1 MRPDT
6 AAGYDALAQVYAE
19 HLNSEIDHKP
29 FDRAFLD
36 AFAKEVGKGDVL
48 DLGCGPGHVG
58 SYLVPQVGSVLGVDL
73 SPRMVEEARTRH
85 PQMTFEV
92 GDMLALRFN
101 DAQFAGLLAFYSI
114 IHLDAAELPLAFAE
128 MRRVIKFGCT
138 LSVAFHVGDE
148 VRHVE
153 ELWGVKTCLD
163 FRFLQPA
170 TIQRVVEDAGFE
182 VFASSRRLPY
192 PPHVEAQTERCYLL
206 AKAR

>member
-6 AAGYDALAQVYAE
+6 AAGYDALAQAYAE

-29 FDRAFLD
+29 FDRAFLET
-36 AFAKEVGKGDVL
+36 FAKEVGKGEVL

-58 SYLVPQVGSVLGVDL
+58 SYLAPQVGRVLGVDL
-73 SPRMVEEARTRH
+73 SPKMVAEARIRH
-85 PQMTFEV
+85 PEMTFEV
-92 GDMLALRFN
+92 GDMLALQFK
-101 DAQFAGLLAFYSI
+101 DARFAGLLAFYSI
-114 IHLDAAELPLAFAE
+114 IHLDPAELPLAFAE
-128 MRRVIKFGCT
+128 MRRVIKHGGT

-163 FRFLQPA
+163 FRFLEPD
-170 TIQRVVEDAGFE
+170 TIKHVVEQAGFE
-182 VFASSRRLPY
+182 IFASSTRLPY
-192 PPHVEAQTERCYLL
+192 PPDVEAQTERCYVL

>member
-6 AAGYDALAQVYAE
+6 AAGYDALAHVYAE

-29 FDRAFLD
+29 FDRVFLD
-36 AFAKEVGKGDVL
+36 TFAKEVGKGEVL

-58 SYLVPQVGSVLGVDL
+58 SYLAPQVSRVLGVDL
-73 SPRMVEEARTRH
+73 SPKMVAEARTRH
-85 PQMTFEV
+85 PEMTFEV
-92 GDMLALRFN
+92 GDMLALQFK
-101 DAQFAGLLAFYSI
+101 DARFAGLLAFYSI
-114 IHLDAAELPLAFAE
+114 IHLESAELPLAFAE
-128 MRRVIKFGCT
+128 MRRVIKHGGT

-163 FRFLQPA
+163 FRFLEPDA
-170 TIQRVVEDAGFE
+170 IKEVVEQAGFE
-182 VFASSRRLPY
+182 VFAKSTRLPY
-192 PPHVEAQTERCYLL
+192 PPDVEAQTERCYLM